1 MTGDPETDALLAA
14 FEACTLDKARWTH
27 ASHVTAALAYVR
39 AYGQEEALRRIRDGI
54 RRYNAAVGGSPTAYH
69 ETITRAWI
77 AVVAQFAAEQDAALP
92 FAEQLRALLARCG
105 DKDYLLRFYSR
116 DLLLSNLARA
126 EWVPPD
132 LARLVRLA

>member
-1 MTGDPETDALLAA
+1 MTGDPATDALLAG

-39 AYGQEEALRRIRDGI
+39 AYGQDEALGRIRDAI
-54 RRYNAAVGGSPTAYH
+54 RRYNAAVGGSPSAYH

-77 AVVAQFAAEQDAALP
+77 AVVAQFAGEQDPALP

-116 DLLLSNLARA
+116 DLLFSNLARA

-132 LARLVRLA
+132 LARLA